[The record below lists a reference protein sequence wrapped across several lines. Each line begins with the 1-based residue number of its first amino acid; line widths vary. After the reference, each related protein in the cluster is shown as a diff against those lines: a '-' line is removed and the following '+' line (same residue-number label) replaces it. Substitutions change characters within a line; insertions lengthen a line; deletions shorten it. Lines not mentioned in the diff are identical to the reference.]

1 VGRVLDLRTQHIGP
15 DQLLVGGQLE
25 FDHPLTPRVTDAI
38 DEVERAIWATVPVAH
53 RIYIEPDMFDPHHG
67 EVNDVLTQPPSPNLS
82 TIS

>member
-1 VGRVLDLRTQHIGP
+1 
-15 DQLLVGGQLE
+15 
-25 FDHPLTPRVTDAI
+25 VTDAI